1 VEFLTAAGKP
11 GSSGV
16 GRQSRPTAAGSRPAR
31 RAEQDTEHRPRGNLH
46 LERNSEPAGGASK
59 RGEAGSVDGLVGTV
73 ERFTFRNEDT
83 GFAVVR
89 FRPEGGSDAL
99 SLVGVLAQLAEGQQ
113 VRVSGKRTVHPR
125 FGAQIEVS
133 ACETTLPHSLD
144 GIRAYLSSSLIKG
157 VGPAT
162 AERIVERFGQE
173 TLRIITDQPERL
185 REVPGLGPKK
195 IEEIGAAVRDQQEVQ
210 DVMVFLRTYGL
221 GQALAV
227 RIVKRLG
234 RNASAMVE
242 ANPYRLVDDVIGVGF
257 RTADQLAQRLG
268 LAKDSADRIQAGL
281 QHALTE
287 ASRDGHCYLPR
298 TELVERTARLLEL
311 DAEPV
316 AAALPDLVARGRVV
330 LDAACDDEAV
340 YPLALHLAEA
350 GVASMVRQLNEA
362 SLEPLPVDVAAG
374 LDAFET
380 RSGWSLPDAQRRAV
394 FEALRSPISV
404 VTGGPGVGKTTIVRA
419 IAEILTAADLT
430 LLLAAPTG
438 RAAKRLEESTDRSA
452 RTIHRLLEYQAGIQR
467 FLRDPDQPLEGHVLV
482 VDETSML
489 DVRLAYDLLRAVPPG
504 MRLVLVGDVDQLP
517 SVGPGRI
524 LADLI
529 EAGVVPVTRLTRIFR
544 QGGGSRIVEA
554 AHHILE
560 GDVPEAGREGDDF
573 FFVEARDAAHARAL
587 IREIVTQRIP
597 KAFGLDPVRD
607 VQILCPMYRGETG
620 ADAINRELQA
630 ALNPEGHELVR
641 GGRTFRVG
649 DKVMQTRNDYDLE
662 VYNGDVGRVL
672 AIDHGAGGIQ
682 VTFDGRVVA
691 YGSADLDQLLPA
703 YAITVHR
710 SQGSEYPAVVVPV
723 TTDHFLMLRRN
734 LIYTAVTRGKE
745 LVVLVGSPRAL
756 EMAVG
761 THDEGSRHSG
771 LARRLQ
777 A

>member
-1 VEFLTAAGKP
+1 M
-11 GSSGV
+11 
-16 GRQSRPTAAGSRPAR
+16 
-31 RAEQDTEHRPRGNLH
+31 
-46 LERNSEPAGGASK
+46 
-59 RGEAGSVDGLVGTV
+59 

-89 FRPEGGSDAL
+89 FRPEGGGEPL
-99 SLVGVLAQLAEGQQ
+99 SIVGTLAQLAEGQQ
-113 VRVSGKRTVHPR
+113 VKVSGKRALHPR
-125 FGAQIEVS
+125 FGVQIEVS

-195 IEEIGAAVRDQQEVQ
+195 IEEISAAIRDQKEVQ

-234 RNASAMVE
+234 RDASALIQ

-268 LAKDSADRIQAGL
+268 LARDSADRIHAGL
-281 QHALTE
+281 QHALSE

-298 TELVERTARLLEL
+298 GELVERTARLLEL
-311 DAEPV
+311 DVEPV
-316 AAALPDLVARGRVV
+316 AAGLPELVTRGRVV
-330 LDAACDDEAV
+330 LDGSAGEDAV

-350 GVASMVRQLNEA
+350 GVAAMVQQLNRA
-362 SLEPLPVDVAAG
+362 DLEPLPIDVDAG
-374 LDAFET
+374 LDAFEA
-380 RSGWSLPDAQRRAV
+380 RSGWTLPDAQRRAV
-394 FEALRSPISV
+394 EEALRSPISV

-419 IAEILTAADLT
+419 IAELLTAADLT

-438 RAAKRLEESTDRSA
+438 RAAKRLEESTDRGA

-489 DVRLAYDLLRAVPPG
+489 DVRLAYDLLRAVPGG

-517 SVGPGRI
+517 SVGPGRV

-529 EAGVVPVTRLTRIFR
+529 DSGVVPVTRLTRIFR

-554 AHHILE
+554 AHRILE
-560 GDVPEAGREGDDF
+560 GQMPEPGGEGDDF
-573 FFVEARDAAHARAL
+573 FFVESRDAQHARAL

-607 VQILCPMYRGETG
+607 VQVLCPMYRGETG

-630 ALNPEGHELVR
+630 ALNPMGHELVR
-641 GGRTFRVG
+641 GVRTFRVG

-672 AIDHGAGGIQ
+672 AIDHGAGGVQ
-682 VTFDGRVVA
+682 VAFEGRVVA
-691 YGSADLDQLLPA
+691 YGAADLDQLLPA

-710 SQGSEYPAVVVPV
+710 AQGSEYPAVIVPV

-734 LIYTAVTRGKE
+734 LVYTAVTRGKK

-761 THDEGSRHSG
+761 NHDEGSRFSG

>member
-1 VEFLTAAGKP
+1 M
-11 GSSGV
+11 
-16 GRQSRPTAAGSRPAR
+16 
-31 RAEQDTEHRPRGNLH
+31 
-46 LERNSEPAGGASK
+46 ERNSEPAERAPPGGQGA
-59 RGEAGSVDGLVGTV
+59 AVDGLVGTV

-89 FRPEGGSDAL
+89 FRPEGGGEPV
-99 SLVGVLAQLAEGQQ
+99 SLVGILAQLAEGQQ
-113 VRVSGKRTVHPR
+113 VKVGGKRTVHPR
-125 FGAQIEVS
+125 FGAQIEVAS
-133 ACETTLPHSLD
+133 CETTLPHSLD

-162 AERIVERFGQE
+162 AERIVSRFGQE
-173 TLRIITDQPERL
+173 TLRIITEHPDRL

-227 RIVKRLG
+227 RIVKRVG
-234 RNASAMVE
+234 RNASALIQ

-268 LAKDSADRIQAGL
+268 LAKDSNDRVQAGL

-287 ASRDGHCYLPR
+287 ASRDGHCFLPR
-298 TELVERTARLLEL
+298 AELIERTARLLEL
-311 DAEPV
+311 EPGPV
-316 AAALPDLVARGRVV
+316 AEAVPDLVARGRVV
-330 LDAACDDEAV
+330 LDGTGGEDAV
-340 YPLALHLAEA
+340 YPVTLYRAEA
-350 GVASMVRQLNEA
+350 DIAAMVRRLNEA
-362 SLEPLPVDVAAG
+362 DLEPLPVDAEAG
-374 LDAFET
+374 LDAFEA

-394 FEALRSPISV
+394 LEALRSPISV

-467 FLRDPDQPLEGHVLV
+467 FLRGPDMPLEGHVLV

-489 DVRLAYDLLRAVPPG
+489 DVQLAHDLLRAVPPG

-517 SVGPGRI
+517 SVGPGRV

-529 EAGVVPVTRLTRIFR
+529 ESGVVPVTRLTRVFR

-554 AHHILE
+554 AHRILE
-560 GDVPEAGREGDDF
+560 GEVPEPGREGDDF
-573 FFVEARDAAHARAL
+573 FFVEARDSQHARAL

-607 VQILCPMYRGETG
+607 VQVLCPMYRGDTG
-620 ADAINRELQA
+620 ADAVNRELQGT
-630 ALNPEGHELVR
+630 LNPQGHELVR
-641 GGRTFRVG
+641 GGKTFRVG

-672 AIDHGAGGIQ
+672 AIDHGSGGVQ
-682 VTFDGRVVA
+682 VAFDGRVVA
-691 YGSADLDQLLPA
+691 YGAADLDQLLPA

-710 SQGSEYPAVVVPV
+710 AQGSEYPAVIVPV
-723 TTDHFLMLRRN
+723 TTDHFLMLKRN
-734 LIYTAVTRGKE
+734 LIYTAVTRGKK
-745 LVVLVGSPRAL
+745 LVVLVGSTRAL
-756 EMAVG
+756 EMAVRN
-761 THDEGSRHSG
+761 HDEGSRHSG

-777 A
+777 G